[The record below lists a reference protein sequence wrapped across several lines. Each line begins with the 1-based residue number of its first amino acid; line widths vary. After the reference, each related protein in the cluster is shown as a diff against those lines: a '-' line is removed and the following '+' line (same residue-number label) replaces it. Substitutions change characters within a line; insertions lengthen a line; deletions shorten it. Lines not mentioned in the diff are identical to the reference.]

1 MAIITLPTGILFG
14 AGSGVEQITYDITNG
29 SAVTGA
35 DQPVSFGPARWGLT
49 LLAPDRQYQSE
60 AAAWEVLVLQLRG
73 RLNVLA
79 CHDPGKPAP
88 RGTRRGSL
96 ALGAA
101 AAAGATSVNVTG
113 TGTLLRGDWLQ
124 IGTGLGTSQLVKV
137 VADTSTAAVQIE
149 PPLRS
154 AHASGTVVTWD
165 KPLGYWRR
173 GPERARWTYTGGGLQ
188 QGFALQF
195 VEAFS

>member
-1 MAIITLPTGILFG
+1 MAIITLPTGMLFG
-14 AGSGVEQITYDITNG
+14 AGSGVEQVTYDITNG

-49 LLAPDRQYQSE
+49 LLAPDRLRPAE
-60 AAAWEVLVLQLRG
+60 AALWEGLSLQLRG

-79 CHDPGKPAP
+79 CHDPGKTAP
-88 RGTRRGSL
+88 RGTRRGTL

-101 AAAGATSVNVTG
+101 AAAGVATINVTG
-113 TGTLLRGDWLQ
+113 TGSLLVGDWLQ

-137 VADTSTAAVQIE
+137 VADTTTATVTIE
-149 PPLRS
+149 PPLRR
-154 AHASGTVVTWD
+154 AYPSGTVVTWD
-165 KPLGYWRR
+165 RPLGYWRR
-173 GPERARWTYTGGGLQ
+173 GPERVRWTYTAGALQ
-188 QGFALQF
+188 QGFSLQF